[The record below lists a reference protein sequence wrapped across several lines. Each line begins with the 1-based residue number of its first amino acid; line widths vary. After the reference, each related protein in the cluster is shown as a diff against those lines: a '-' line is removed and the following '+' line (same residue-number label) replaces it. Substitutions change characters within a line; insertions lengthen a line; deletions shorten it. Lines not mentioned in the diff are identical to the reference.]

1 MAEGMA
7 EQMEEGHTE
16 EEHIVVEGQ
25 SIQRQ
30 REWRMRQ
37 VVLLKVRKIQTVK
50 LQLVMPKVLGLFKVI
65 KHELQALIQ
74 EVCFKEKSH
83 YKKWLCCGN

>member
-25 SIQRQ
+25 SIQEQ

-37 VVLLKVRKIQTVK
+37 AEFSKARKTQIVE
-50 LQLVMPKVLGLFKVI
+50 LQLVMPKV
-65 KHELQALIQ
+65 
-74 EVCFKEKSH
+74 
-83 YKKWLCCGN
+83 